1 MPFVPAT
8 FNPALAHI
16 SDEAGNIFQV
26 LNEEG
31 DAWDELATQ
40 EQIRNFN
47 GKDDTIQQ
55 LSKEKPNDPR

>member
-8 FNPALAHI
+8 FNPALAYI

-26 LNEEG
+26 LNEAG

-47 GKDDTIQQ
+47 GDA
-55 LSKEKPNDPR
+55 

>member
-26 LNEEG
+26 LNEAG

-47 GKDDTIQQ
+47 GDSQ
-55 LSKEKPNDPR
+55 